1 MTDALTP
8 STHPDVPLLASQGPL
23 PSLSEWA
30 VDEALT
36 SWRQGGWRIT
46 SVDGG
51 YVTGQAS
58 LLRGIRDTLDL
69 PSSVTSLP
77 ALRIALLNLPE
88 WNVVRH
94 DRAPKVLFVVWHPE
108 SFRAK
113 HATLWAELEAVL
125 LDAAVA
131 LRERGFTFS
140 AITAVKEESVAALQ
154 VAPTTSANT
163 P

>member
-1 MTDALTP
+1 MT
-8 STHPDVPLLASQGPL
+8 S
-23 PSLSEWA
+23 
-30 VDEALT
+30 
-36 SWRQGGWRIT
+36 I
-46 SVDGG
+46 DGG

-58 LLRGIRDTLDL
+58 LLRSIRDTLDL

-94 DRAPKVLFVVWHPE
+94 DHAPKVLFVVWHPE

-113 HATLWAELEAVL
+113 HAMLWAELEAVL
-125 LDAAVA
+125 HDAAAA

-140 AITAVKEESVAALQ
+140 AITAVKEDSVTAL
-154 VAPTTSANT
+154 PTTPATSVNA